1 MFIYELDVVASIVT
15 VLQLLIIVPSDKIF
29 HSCESWIFQ
38 YISGTVKHVTLNHLT
53 NESITELIFIK
64 MDYNNILN

>member
-29 HSCESWIFQ
+29 YSCKSWIFQ

-53 NESITELIFIK
+53 NESITESIFIK